1 MEHEQ
6 VIITSNNQIHNT
18 QEYFSMSVSGSG
30 VFVVGDRITIHGSQG
45 IIIGQIMDQSTSGD
59 LLVCEVK

>member
-6 VIITSNNQIHNT
+6 IIITSNNQIHNS
-18 QEYFSMSVSGSG
+18 QEYFSMSVSGGG
-30 VFVVGDRITIHGSQG
+30 VFIVGDRITIHGSRG

-59 LLVCEVK
+59 LLICEVK